1 MAVSLLTMFL
11 VINASG
17 LAWDGLGWN
26 EQGKEF
32 FSVAAATRSLHEGGE
47 DDDKV
52 LIVATEDIQ

>member
-11 VINASG
+11 VVNASG

-32 FSVAAATRSLHEGGE
+32 FSVAAATRSLHEEGE
-47 DDDKV
+47 DDGAV
-52 LIVATEDIQ
+52 QIVESEQ